1 MHTKKCL
8 TITTREKNKR
18 TNKDL
23 QNITKKVKYRATR
36 TPLNDGMNAGV
47 PEW

>member
-1 MHTKKCL
+1 MFDDTNEGKKQKDKQWSTKHY
-8 TITTREKNKR
+8 
-18 TNKDL
+18 
-23 QNITKKVKYRATR
+23 KVKYRATR

>member
-1 MHTKKCL
+1 MIYKTL
-8 TITTREKNKR
+8 
-18 TNKDL
+18 
-23 QNITKKVKYRATR
+23 NITKKVKYRATR